1 MTPAAQ
7 LESQG
12 SHSRPPTTTSDPRGS
27 FTIAERNSSYALRN
41 RASRSV
47 SDPLPRS
54 GPPATTSRVG
64 SPPVWESTTRT
75 LRTSRPV
82 LDTTLSRWLDSTSD
96 KVGDADKKC
105 NDAKDL
111 LLESCSGGTSE
122 SSALCARPYYVY
134 NIQQSRRIYNS
145 TRKPES
151 RLPPFRAAKPD
162 LPKAQSGPE
171 FRRGLGLFDSTMLV
185 VGVM

>member
-47 SDPLPRS
+47 SDPRPRS

-64 SPPVWESTTRT
+64 SPPVCESTTRT
-75 LRTSRPV
+75 LRTSRSRP
-82 LDTTLSRWLDSTSD
+82 DIRLSLSLDSTSD
-96 KVGDADKKC
+96 RVGETGEKC

-111 LLESCSGGTSE
+111 LLRGLECFSRAEGI
-122 SSALCARPYYVY
+122 AFRARPYYVY
-134 NIQQSRRIYNS
+134 NIQQSRRIYN
-145 TRKPES
+145 
-151 RLPPFRAAKPD
+151 
-162 LPKAQSGPE
+162 
-171 FRRGLGLFDSTMLV
+171 
-185 VGVM
+185 